1 MREWTAFLRLCA
13 AKYRS
18 GGIAVFAEGSCAR
31 RFVRAC
37 FSFCSGRKRLA
48 AADSAGCRPPA
59 WMRVLLAR
67 LPPMRKERLGG
78 MTHPCPAGQGYA
90 VGVRDRRCLPL
101 RGKSASEL
109 ARLILVCRGGKQG
122 AGALCPSGTV
132 GRRARKTKHT
142 LLRSMRPPSPRNHPA
157 GGTAGFARTRSRDQ
171 SLENPFLGDG
181 GRFPAASP
189 SPERRRRQALARGLA
204 AVCAHSC
211 PKRNESQPVCPL
223 RVEQTGVNSEPTAL
237 AAGTAGPA
245 GSARTRSR
253 DQSLENPFLGN
264 RRFLRRPVPK
274 NRRRRQAPARG
285 PAAVYSF
292 YRPNRNEP
300 QHTHPLLVGWVCVE
314 PEPTALAGGP
324 AALPPC
330 RPEQGTCSVNRP

>member
-1 MREWTAFLRLCA
+1 
-13 AKYRS
+13 
-18 GGIAVFAEGSCAR
+18 
-31 RFVRAC
+31 
-37 FSFCSGRKRLA
+37 
-48 AADSAGCRPPA
+48 
-59 WMRVLLAR
+59 
-67 LPPMRKERLGG
+67 MRKERLGG

-122 AGALCPSGTV
+122 VGALCPSGTV

-264 RRFLRRPVPK
+264 RPPFSRSPRPPTPQAAGPCSWACRRLLASPPQPERNAARPPPIRGAGV
-274 NRRRRQAPARG
+274 RQHGAEGAGFRYYRM
-285 PAAVYSF
+285 AAFS
-292 YRPNRNEP
+292 
-300 QHTHPLLVGWVCVE
+300 
-314 PEPTALAGGP
+314 
-324 AALPPC
+324 AA
-330 RPEQGTCSVNRP
+330 RPET